1 MEVLIYTGRKH
12 TVAISQVSHLLAS
25 GFSHGNANHR
35 AVKASLW
42 VHFESLTV
50 NQVSQGSAW
59 WHRIVCVCVCVCV
72 CVVCVCVWVCVVC
85 VCVWVCG
92 VCVCVCV
99 CGVCV
104 LGGVVCIDVGIWI
117 CPLIRFKC
125 KSNVSHGSAVM
136 WLLILSGILFFSYFN
151 IYIYITFST

>member
-1 MEVLIYTGRKH
+1 MFNQTPFWFILFLCILNMPWITLRGTKGEFVEVLIYTGRKH

-72 CVVCVCVWVCVVC
+72 CVLCVSVCVCVCVVC
-85 VCVWVCG
+85 VCVCVCVCLCVCVCVLC

-99 CGVCV
+99 HWCGY
-104 LGGVVCIDVGIWI
+104 LDLPSDQI
-117 CPLIRFKC
+117 
-125 KSNVSHGSAVM
+125 
-136 WLLILSGILFFSYFN
+136 
-151 IYIYITFST
+151 

>member
-1 MEVLIYTGRKH
+1 MFNQTPFWFILFLCILNMPWITLRGTKGEYVEVLIYTGRKH

-59 WHRIVCVCVCVCV
+59 WHRSVCGCVCVCVCVCV
-72 CVVCVCVWVCVVC
+72 CA
-85 VCVWVCG
+85 
-92 VCVCVCV
+92 
-99 CGVCV
+99 
-104 LGGVVCIDVGIWI
+104 DVGIWI
-117 CPLIRFKC
+117 CPLIRFIL
-125 KSNVSHGSAVM
+125 KSNVSHWFSCNVIIGYWVASCSF
-136 WLLILSGILFFSYFN
+136 LISIF